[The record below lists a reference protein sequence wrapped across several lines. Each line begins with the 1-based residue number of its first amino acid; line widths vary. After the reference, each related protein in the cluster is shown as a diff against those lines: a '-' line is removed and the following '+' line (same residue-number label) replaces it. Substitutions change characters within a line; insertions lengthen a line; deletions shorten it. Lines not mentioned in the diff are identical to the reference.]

1 MIIKNFL
8 HTGFCKINVQSNYM
22 DVQRKKKYNYG
33 CKKPCYRIRPKTKVY
48 YFIFHYHNIHLKYF
62 LNVL

>member
-1 MIIKNFL
+1 
-8 HTGFCKINVQSNYM
+8 M

-33 CKKPCYRIRPKTKVY
+33 CLKNHATEFVKIKVY
-48 YFIFHYHNIHLKYF
+48 YFIFHNHNIHLKYF